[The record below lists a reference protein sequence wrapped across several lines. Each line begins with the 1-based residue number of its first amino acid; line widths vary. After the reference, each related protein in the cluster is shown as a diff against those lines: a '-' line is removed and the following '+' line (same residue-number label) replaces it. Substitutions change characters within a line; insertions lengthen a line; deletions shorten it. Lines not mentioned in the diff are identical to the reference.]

1 MVIFNFKNEIIYNQI
16 SQILKLGVK
25 MTDSDN
31 SKLFKRVKAK
41 LKFWLLSS
49 NSQFG
54 PDMGDYISLDRIAST
69 ASFRKED
76 PYTIKDIIHLIV
88 KLEPENFE
96 LNETEDAIRVPNN
109 NPKFISEKLLG

>member
-1 MVIFNFKNEIIYNQI
+1 
-16 SQILKLGVK
+16 
-25 MTDSDN
+25 MTDFDN
-31 SKLFKRVKAK
+31 KLLKRVRAK

-76 PYTIKDIIHLIV
+76 PDVIKDIIYLIV
-88 KLEPENFE
+88 KMDPENFE
-96 LNETEDAIRVPNN
+96 LNETEDAIRVPSN
-109 NPKFISEKLLG
+109 NPKFMLDKLLR

>member
-1 MVIFNFKNEIIYNQI
+1 M
-16 SQILKLGVK
+16 
-25 MTDSDN
+25 SDFDN
-31 SKLFKRVKAK
+31 TKLFKRVRAK

-54 PDMGDYISLDRIAST
+54 PDMGDYISLDRLVST

-76 PYTIKDIIHLIV
+76 PIIVKDIIHLIV

-96 LNETEDAIRVPNN
+96 LNETEDAIRVPSN
-109 NPKFISEKLLG
+109 NPKFMVRNLLS

>member
-1 MVIFNFKNEIIYNQI
+1 MAE
-16 SQILKLGVK
+16 KLY
-25 MTDSDN
+25 
-31 SKLFKRVKAK
+31 KRVKAK

-54 PDMGDYISLDRIAST
+54 PDMGDYISLDRLAST

-76 PYTIKDIIHLIV
+76 PAIVKDIIRLIV

-96 LNETEDAIRVPNN
+96 LNETEDAVRVSSN
-109 NPKFISEKLLG
+109 NPKVMLENLLS